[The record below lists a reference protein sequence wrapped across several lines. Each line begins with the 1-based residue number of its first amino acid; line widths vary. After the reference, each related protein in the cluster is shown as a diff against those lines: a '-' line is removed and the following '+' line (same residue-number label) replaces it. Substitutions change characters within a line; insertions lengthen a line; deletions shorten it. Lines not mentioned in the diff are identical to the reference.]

1 MKALV
6 YLLGAHAL
14 NVAHER
20 ALGPTVPDAALPPL
34 ATTPETAGAWGRWAE
49 AGRTPAARAARP
61 KPARAAGA
69 PAGLSTGGADV

>member
-14 NVAHER
+14 TEANDR
-20 ALGPTVPDAALPPL
+20 AVGPKAPDAALPPL
-34 ATTPETAGAWGRWAE
+34 ATTPETAGAWRRWAE

-61 KPARAAGA
+61 KPAPTSGSA
-69 PAGLSTGGADV
+69 AGLSAGGADV

>member
-14 NVAHER
+14 TEANDR
-20 ALGPTVPDAALPPL
+20 AARRQVPDATLPPL
-34 ATTPETAGAWGRWAE
+34 ATTPETAGAWRRWAE

-61 KPARAAGA
+61 KPAATSGSAAN
-69 PAGLSTGGADV
+69 LSARGADV

>member
-20 ALGPTVPDAALPPL
+20 TARPGVPEPALAPV
-34 ATTPETAGAWGRWAE
+34 ATTEEIAGAWRRWAE
-49 AGRTPAARAARP
+49 AGRTPAARAARRAYQVGS
-61 KPARAAGA
+61 PASRQGAG
-69 PAGLSTGGADV
+69 